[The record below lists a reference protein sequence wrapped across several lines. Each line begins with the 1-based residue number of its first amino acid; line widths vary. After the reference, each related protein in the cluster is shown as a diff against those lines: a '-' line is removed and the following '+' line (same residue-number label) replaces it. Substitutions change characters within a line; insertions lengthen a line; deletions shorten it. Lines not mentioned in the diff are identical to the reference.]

1 MKELQKKHR
10 ILNYAEMLYMLNR
23 IPEET
28 IEKIRQSVDIVDVIS
43 EYVQLKKQGRNY
55 FGLCPFHG
63 ENTPSFSVSTDKQ
76 IFHCFGCGA
85 GGNVF
90 SFLMD
95 LEGYSFTEAARNLAV
110 KANIELPS
118 ETVPTSH
125 SENKQQNDSSIMIE
139 AHNLLKKFYHHLLVN
154 TKEGQGALDYLLERG
169 FTKEVIEKF
178 EIGYALDSW
187 DFVTKFLQKR
197 NYSLDLMEK
206 AGLLVKKETDGTFF
220 DRFRNRIMFP
230 IWDPQGKT
238 IAFSGRVLTGN
249 QEPKYLNSPESLIFN
264 KSKTL
269 YNFHQARMHIRQKE
283 QVILFEGFADV
294 IASFKAGLPFAVA
307 SMGTSLTEEQAK
319 MIRRNAE
326 SVTVCYDSDR
336 AGIDAALRASKILSD
351 VGCYV
356 RVALMPEGLDPDDY
370 IKEYGGERFKNDVI
384 GASLTQMAFKMHYL
398 RMGRNLQDEGER
410 IRYIEEVLKEI
421 SSLDKAVER
430 EHYLRQISTEFSIS
444 LEALKE
450 QQAQFFKTEY
460 KKKDNG
466 PKNRNNIARRTLQTK
481 LLPAFHNAERLLI
494 AHMLRNR
501 DIAYKVQTALQ
512 SEFNIEEHQAIV
524 TYLYAY
530 YEEGN
535 EPSISGFLQRLTDE
549 RLLRAVSDIAMIL
562 INEETTDSEITDCI
576 NQVLKHQKLSML
588 REKEIEKQQAER
600 EKDYLRAATIANEIL
615 QMKKALK

>member
-1 MKELQKKHR
+1 MG
-10 ILNYAEMLYMLNR
+10 NR

-95 LEGYSFTEAARNLAV
+95 LKGYSFTEAAKSLAE
-110 KANIELPS
+110 KTSIELPTDAIPVS
-118 ETVPTSH
+118 QSN
-125 SENKQQNDSSIMIE
+125 NKHQNEMSIMIE
-139 AHNLLKKFYHHLLVN
+139 AHDLLKKFYHHLLVN
-154 TKEGQGALDYLLERG
+154 TKEGQEALDYLLNRG
-169 FTKEVIEKF
+169 FTKEIIEQF

-187 DFVTKFLQKR
+187 DYISKFLHKR
-197 NYSLDLMEK
+197 GYSLELMEK
-206 AGLLVKKETDGTFF
+206 AGLLVKKEDNGSFL

-230 IWDPQGKT
+230 IWDYQGKT
-238 IAFSGRVLTGN
+238 IAFSGRILTSN
-249 QEPKYLNSPESLIFN
+249 QEPKYLNSPETPIFN

-269 YNFHQARMHIRQKE
+269 YNFHQARLHIRKKE

-294 IASFKAGLPFAVA
+294 ISATNAGFPYSIA

-319 MIRRNAE
+319 LIRRNVE
-326 SVTVCYDSDR
+326 SVILCYDSDQ

-356 RVALMPEGLDPDDY
+356 RIALMPEGLDPDDY
-370 IKEYGGERFKNDVI
+370 IKKYGSDKFKSDVI
-384 GASLTQMAFKMHYL
+384 GASITQMAFKMQYL
-398 RMGRNLQDEGER
+398 RRGKNLQDEGER
-410 IRYIEEVLKEI
+410 MRYIEEVLKEI
-421 SSLDKAVER
+421 SALDKAVER
-430 EHYLRQISTEFSIS
+430 EHYLHQISTEFSVS

-450 QQAQFFKTEY
+450 QQAQFNKSEL

-466 PKNRNNIARRTLQTK
+466 NKNRNNIPRRTTLQK
-481 LLPAFHNAERLLI
+481 SLKPAFHNAERYLI
-494 AHMLRNR
+494 AHMLRDK
-501 DIAYKVQTALQ
+501 DIAYKVQSELQ

-524 TYLYAY
+524 TYLYAF

-535 EPSISGFLQRLTDE
+535 EPDPSAFLQRLKDE
-549 RLLRAVSDIAMIL
+549 RLSRAVTDIAMLL
-562 INEETTDSEITDCI
+562 INEETTDTEIRDYI
-576 NQVLKHQKLSML
+576 KQVLKHQKLSML
-588 REKEIEKQQAER
+588 REKDLEKQQAER
-600 EKDYLRAATIANEIL
+600 EKDFLKAATIANEII
-615 QMKKALK
+615 QIKKVLNN